1 MLTLH
6 SAPLLL
12 PPGAEPLPDGAVLVQ
27 GEAVLAVGPRADLA
41 AAHPGARTRAW
52 PGLLTTGLTHAR
64 AVPLLEAAYHPD
76 PREYDQ
82 LGDASLTGDAL
93 ARLAPDRTRRSGSA
107 RRGVQRLLRHG
118 VTRVAGTFTDPAVC
132 SALAR
137 SGVLAVPG
145 PGPGPGR
152 ARCPS
157 TPSRAAT
164 TPSPASHSS
173 PASGPTSPPSTCPT
187 PPPCG
192 TGSRRLRGDRAGRA
206 AGAPGP
212 LSGAGRAGGGPAPGR
227 GAAGG
232 TMAG

>member
-82 LGDASLTGDAL
+82 LGDAPLTGDAL

-118 VTRVAGTFTDPAVC
+118 VTRVAGAFTDPAVC

-145 PGPGPGR
+145 PGPGPGEGTVSFDPFAGGHDALSGVPLVPGVRADLAAFDVPDAAALRDGGAAVCVATVLAGRLVHR
-152 ARCPS
+152 AR
-157 TPSRAAT
+157 
-164 TPSPASHSS
+164 
-173 PASGPTSPPSTCPT
+173 
-187 PPPCG
+187 
-192 TGSRRLRGDRAGRA
+192 
-206 AGAPGP
+206 
-212 LSGAGRAGGGPAPGR
+212 
-227 GAAGG
+227 
-232 TMAG
+232 